1 MAKQYIVKDGKR
13 ILVHAGATPVQRKA
27 KYAYCKNHG
36 LTRDE
41 ARRLMDWPWKDLE
54 AYIARK
60 NREKNREKQG

>member
-1 MAKQYIVKDGKR
+1 MERQYIVKDGKR
-13 ILVHAGATPVQRKA
+13 ILVHAGATLAERKG

-41 ARRLMDWPWKDLE
+41 ARRLMDWPWSKID

-60 NREKNREKQG
+60 NKEKQG